1 MTVNK
6 SPAVAVTMGHVLV
19 NTNLA
24 AAAGVMAAG
33 LAGTAESWESRPT
46 PEFVLMPKELDEE

>member
-24 AAAGVMAAG
+24 AAAGVMAA

-46 PEFVLMPKELDEE
+46 PEFVLMPEELDEE